1 MKRVWF
7 FAKRWPIP
15 IIAVAIH
22 TAMLI
27 WSQLP
32 WDYHRPTLADNLVFL
47 FFLIADWPCHLLV
60 IFDAVPEG
68 VVHLFGG
75 SGFYAIFGTSQWI
88 IIGVSVQLWVNF
100 RGRRPPA
107 DDNKKSSTRNTRPA
121 HEGSL
126 GKTGCALLLP
136 EEAIKGFGERKT
148 PGT

>member
-7 FAKRWPIP
+7 VAKRWPIP

-22 TAMLI
+22 TAMVI

-32 WDYHRPTLADNLVFL
+32 WDYHRPTLADNLVFV
-47 FFLIADWPCHLLV
+47 FFLIADLPCHL
-60 IFDAVPEG
+60 VPDG
-68 VVHLFGG
+68 VVLLFGP
-75 SGFYAIFGTSQWI
+75 SRFYAIFGTSQWI
-88 IIGVSVQLWVNF
+88 IIGVSVQLWVNY

-107 DDNKKSSTRNTRPA
+107 DEDKKSSTRNTRPA